1 MQLAT
6 AMASPHTDPGVPAHG
21 LGPAGL
27 RVSVPDR
34 LGTVVDGPLF
44 LSKIPFSDIR
54 SNQGDTRI
62 KTQGNFQ
69 WRGRK
74 IAGA

>member
-1 MQLAT
+1 
-6 AMASPHTDPGVPAHG
+6 MADPHTDPGVPAHG

-44 LSKIPFSDIR
+44 LSKIPFFDIW

-62 KTQGNFQ
+62 KTQNLLSPFQCMFIRKSEQNFY
-69 WRGRK
+69 
-74 IAGA
+74 